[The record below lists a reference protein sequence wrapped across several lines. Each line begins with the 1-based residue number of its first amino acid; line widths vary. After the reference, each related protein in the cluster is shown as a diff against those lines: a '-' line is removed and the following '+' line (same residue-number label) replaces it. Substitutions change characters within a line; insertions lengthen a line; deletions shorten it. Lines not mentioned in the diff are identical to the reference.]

1 MKKILVLALISTS
14 LLSAQKNENY
24 LLKQWTGPYGGVPA
38 FDKYKINDF
47 KPAFDVAI
55 KEYLSQI
62 DKIGNNTKPPTFENT
77 IAELE
82 RSGSQYERVFAV
94 YGIYSSSL
102 NSHEFSLIESDLGP
116 IIASTTSKINQNKK
130 VFNRIEALYKSTK
143 KKELSPEQQRLVWK
157 YYSVY
162 QKEGASLDEVSK
174 QKVSDINKELAGYF
188 SVFSQNLLAEEN
200 NQYVGLNTDEDFEGL
215 PEDLVKASIAQA
227 KERGGEF
234 KGYIGNT
241 RSFVEPF
248 LTFSTNRLLREKVW
262 RMFVNRGDINNEFDN
277 KSTLVKILQLRA
289 EKAKLLGYPTF
300 AHWNLSDKMAKTPEK
315 TMDLMLSVW
324 EPALVQVRKDVEEM
338 QKIVVKEGKS
348 FEIAPWDYRYYA
360 EIVRKEKYDLDQNVV
375 KEYLQLE
382 KLREGM
388 FWVAGEL
395 FNLDFKQVY
404 TVPVFHSDVRV
415 WEVLNKD
422 NGKVIGLWYFDP
434 YGRKGKR
441 SGAWMNAYRKQERM
455 DGEVLTLVSNNS
467 NFIKSSDNAPVL
479 ISWIDATT
487 LFHEFGHALHGLCS
501 NVTYPKLSGTAVA
514 RDYVEFPSQILERW
528 LETPEVLNKFAL
540 HYKTNQPIPMDLVDR
555 IAKASTFNEGFSTVE
570 TISSSLVDMKLHLAG
585 DATIDPTAF
594 EKNIL
599 DELAMPKEIVMRH
612 RIPQFG
618 HIFSSDGYASGY
630 YGYLWAD
637 VISADA
643 YDAFTEGKGPYDK
656 QVAKKLFDNVFSV
669 GNTIDEE
676 SAYRA
681 FRGRDANSDA
691 LMKARGF
698 AK

>member
-14 LLSAQKNENY
+14 LLSAQQSENY
-24 LLKQWTGPYGGVPA
+24 LLKQWAGPYGGVPT

-102 NSHEFSLIESDLGP
+102 NSPEFSLIESDLEP

-130 VFNRIEALYKSTK
+130 VFNRIETLYKSPK
-143 KKELSPEQQRLVWK
+143 KKELSPEQQRLIWK

-262 RMFVNRGDINNEFDN
+262 RMFVNRGDNNNEFDN

-434 YGRKGKR
+434 YARKGKR

-585 DATIDPTAF
+585 DTTIDPTAF

>member
-14 LLSAQKNENY
+14 LLSAQQSENY
-24 LLKQWTGPYGGVPA
+24 LLKQWAGPYGGVPA
-38 FDKYKINDF
+38 FDQYKINDF

-102 NSHEFSLIESDLGP
+102 NSPEFSLIESDLEP

-130 VFNRIEALYKSTK
+130 VFNRIETLYKSPK
-143 KKELSPEQQRLVWK
+143 KKELSPEQQRLIWK

-262 RMFVNRGDINNEFDN
+262 RMFVNRGDNNNEFDN

-434 YGRKGKR
+434 YARKGKR

-570 TISSSLVDMKLHLAG
+570 TISSSLVDMKLHLVG
-585 DATIDPTAF
+585 DTTIDPTTF